1 MSQTSASEAS
11 IQPERGESAGP
22 ETGRQQDAAG
32 GTAAEMAACCGPE
45 MAKMTEGCP
54 CASAMKGRWKTAL
67 FAFGLVFLAF
77 LISQVGGILGMIAFF
92 RTF

>member
-1 MSQTSASEAS
+1 MSNASVKPECPAPAS
-11 IQPERGESAGP
+11 RNAS
-22 ETGRQQDAAG
+22 
-32 GTAAEMAACCGPE
+32 EMAACCGPD
-45 MAKMTEGCP
+45 MVKMTQECP

-67 FAFGLVFLAF
+67 LVFSLVILAF